1 MASST
6 ISGPTLME
14 HYVEQ
19 LRDECFDGDGF
30 FHTGDAGYFDE
41 DGYVHWTGRRTEM
54 IKTAGANVSPAEIEV
69 ALRACQPV
77 KLARVVGVP
86 DARLGQVVVLCTVL
100 KDGAAANPTA
110 IAGLPRGNAL
120 AAYKVPRHVL
130 FFSDGE
136 VPMTW
141 SDTKVR
147 DAELMRLVQA
157 RLAKSRSDLEHHS

>member
-1 MASST
+1 
-6 ISGPTLME
+6 
-14 HYVEQ
+14 VKQ
-19 LRDECFDGDGF
+19 LRDECFDEDGF

-41 DGYVHWTGRRTEM
+41 EGNLHWTGRRTEM

-77 KLARVVGVP
+77 KLARVIGVP

-100 KDGAAANPTA
+100 KDGASANQTA
-110 IAGLPRGNAL
+110 IQDFLRQRL

-136 VPMTW
+136 VPMTG

-147 DAELMRLVQA
+147 DAELMRLVHA
-157 RLAKSRSDLEHHS
+157 RLAKSRSDL